1 MKLRGIFQ
9 TFLFA
14 LIFAVGANG
23 VVMAS
28 NDVMHQKHC
37 VHANVDQ
44 ALTTHDHAGHSDH
57 HETSNDAAPEHD
69 HNTCMMHACS
79 AVVNEAYGT
88 VALPVFL
95 SSAQR
100 APEIELTALERVDG
114 PLRPPNT

>member
-1 MKLRGIFQ
+1 MGLPKGDDEAARHLSYVFVGPD
-9 TFLFA
+9 LCG
-14 LIFAVGANG
+14 GANG

-28 NDVMHQKHC
+28 NDVMHQKNC

-44 ALTTHDHAGHSDH
+44 APTTHDHAGHSDH

-100 APEIELTALERVDG
+100 APEIRLDRM
-114 PLRPPNT
+114 